1 LQQRAAKCFTL
12 LLYGAATVGG
22 IWLAVRFLLPWAAPF
37 IVAFALAALFEPAVS
52 SMVRHGW
59 RRSVAAGSLSL
70 ALLGLTSFA
79 LVQLTSRGMAAVSR
93 FARQAPQL
101 VSSLGAGLERL
112 KHSARAYILSAPQ
125 PLSGYLSSALESV
138 LDTLYSLPGN
148 ISQWLLDAAGKA
160 AQNSPGI
167 LLFAVT
173 AGIGTYFI
181 SASFPRTLAF
191 IEAQLPKSFIRR
203 LEGLGSNLKSSF
215 GGFVRAQLI
224 LMAMTFFELFVA
236 FMLLRVKRAAALAII
251 TALVDALPVFGTGLV
266 LVPWAIYALILGDV
280 GRGAGLIISWAAVTL
295 VRSCVQAKL
304 LGDHIGLDPLVSL
317 VCIYVGW
324 QVWGVWGM
332 LLFPIVFVTV
342 QQLNDKGVI
351 KLWKS
356 I

>member
-1 LQQRAAKCFTL
+1 MQQRAAKCFTL
-12 LLYGAATVGG
+12 LLYGAAAVGG
-22 IWLAVRFLLPWAAPF
+22 TWLAVRFFLPWAAPF
-37 IVAFALAALFEPAVS
+37 LVAFALAALFEPAVS

-59 RRSVAAGSLSL
+59 RRSVASGTLSL
-70 ALLGLTSFA
+70 AALGAAAFA
-79 LVQLTSRGMAAVSR
+79 LVQLTSRGMAAISR

-101 VSSLGAGLERL
+101 VSGIGQGLERL
-112 KHSARAYILSAPQ
+112 KHSAKAYILSVPE
-125 PLSGYLSSALESV
+125 PLSGYLESALESV
-138 LDTLYSLPGN
+138 LQTLYSLPGS
-148 ISQWLLDAAGKA
+148 ISQWLLDGAGRA

-181 SASFPRTLAF
+181 SASFPKTLAF
-191 IEAQLPKSFIRR
+191 IEAQLPRSFIRR

-224 LMAMTFFELFVA
+224 LMAMTFFELSIA
-236 FMLLRVKRAAALAII
+236 FMLMRVRRAAALALI
-251 TALVDALPVFGTGLV
+251 TALVDALPVFGTGIV
-266 LVPWAIYALILGDV
+266 LVPWALYSLILGDV
-280 GRGAGLIISWAAVTL
+280 GRGAGLMISWAAVTL

-317 VCIYVGW
+317 ICIYVGW

-342 QQLNDKGVI
+342 QQLNDKGVV

>member
-1 LQQRAAKCFTL
+1 MQQRAAKCFTL

-79 LVQLTSRGMAAVSR
+79 LVQLTSRGMAAVTR

-101 VSSLGAGLERL
+101 VSGLGEGLERL
-112 KHSARAYILSAPQ
+112 KHSATAYILSAPE
-125 PLSGYLSSALESV
+125 PLSGYLERALES
-138 LDTLYSLPGN
+138 LLQSLYSLPGTL
-148 ISQWLLDAAGKA
+148 SQWLLDAAGRA

-191 IEAQLPKSFIRR
+191 IQAQLPRTFIRR
-203 LEGLGSNLKSSF
+203 LEGLGSNLKASF

-224 LMAMTFFELFVA
+224 LMGMTFFELLVA
-236 FMLLRVKRAAALAII
+236 FMLLRVRKAMALAAV
-251 TALVDALPVFGTGLV
+251 TALVDALPVFGTGIV
-266 LVPWAIYALILGDV
+266 LVPWAIYSLLLGDV
-280 GRGAGLIISWAAVTL
+280 GRGVGLVISWAAVTL

-317 VCIYVGW
+317 ICIYVGW

-332 LLFPIVFVTV
+332 LIFPIVFVTV